1 MTRLVC
7 PFCGPR
13 ELREFVF
20 HKTLPPVNATAFAQ
34 VYERIDR
41 PNLSIEHWQH
51 VQGCRG
57 WLLVQRNPSSG
68 GVLEIRLLGSGAVPA
83 GSAP

>member
-13 ELREFVF
+13 ELVEFRF
-20 HKTLPPVNATAFAQ
+20 HKTLPAGPGSAFAQ
-34 VYERIDR
+34 VYERVDR
-41 PNLSIEHWQH
+41 PDASLEHWQH
-51 VQGCRG
+51 VAGCGG

-68 GVLEIRLLGSGAVPA
+68 TVLQVRLLGGGGA
-83 GSAP
+83 